1 MTMLAM
7 EAGMIQA
14 YANSPAP
21 VNYRGYFAGTAIIL
35 VLTVLLMLGL
45 KQQSGPSW
53 ASGQNG

>member
-1 MTMLAM
+1 MKKSCVGKFCIMTMLAM

-35 VLTVLLMLGL
+35 VLTVLFY
-45 KQQSGPSW
+45 
-53 ASGQNG
+53 